1 MSDFDILTTTR
12 SWVALP
18 SEYNSCIYLR
28 FRTDGSGDMVLA
40 GLQMIHAV
48 INFTF
53 SLETTNEL
61 TLIYQDSPGDGIVKP
76 FTPNKADKSKAI
88 RYSLKEGNVT
98 GIAANSGPFEYHWTL
113 SLDKSPFPDEVM
125 VGQVRPTREYY
136 GHHVNETI
144 PSGEKS

>member
-12 SWVALP
+12 SWAALP
-18 SEYNSCIYLR
+18 WDYNTSIYLR
-28 FRTDGSGDMVLA
+28 FRADGSGDMVFA
-40 GLQMIHAV
+40 ALQMIHAV
-48 INFTF
+48 INFRF
-53 SLETTNEL
+53 SLETPNEL
-61 TLIYQDSPGDGIVKP
+61 TLIYQDSPGDGMVKP

-98 GIAANSGPFEYHWTL
+98 GVAANSGPFEYHWTL
-113 SLDKSPFPDEVM
+113 SLEKSPFPDEVT

-144 PSGEKS
+144 PSVEAS